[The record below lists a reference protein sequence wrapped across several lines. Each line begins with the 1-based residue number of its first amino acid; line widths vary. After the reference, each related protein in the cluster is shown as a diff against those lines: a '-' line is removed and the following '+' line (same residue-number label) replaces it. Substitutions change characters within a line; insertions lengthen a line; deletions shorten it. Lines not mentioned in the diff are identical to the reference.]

1 MPQYVS
7 WSFKQSPS
15 SREEETPTMAA
26 LGRIFLAW
34 FGSTCPSWSLHP
46 VMRHF
51 YPDERMTTPPSHA
64 TQYFKP
70 LCFLLSQMLKLLL
83 SVCVR
88 VRACARV
95 CVFDHSVLCDVQGT
109 LPRNHH
115 SKGGSEDTEEAVVF
129 GGLQHIQQWGGRRLL
144 GSHPKPELC

>member
-1 MPQYVS
+1 M
-7 WSFKQSPS
+7 
-15 SREEETPTMAA
+15 
-26 LGRIFLAW
+26 FLDHLN
-34 FGSTCPSWSLHP
+34 SL
-46 VMRHF
+46 
-51 YPDERMTTPPSHA
+51 PPRV
-64 TQYFKP
+64 KK
-70 LCFLLSQMLKLLL
+70 KLLL
-83 SVCVR
+83 WLLWDAFFWHGLGPLVPLDHCILWWDISILMRGWQRPHPMPPNTSNHFVSYFHRCWSYCSLCVCVR